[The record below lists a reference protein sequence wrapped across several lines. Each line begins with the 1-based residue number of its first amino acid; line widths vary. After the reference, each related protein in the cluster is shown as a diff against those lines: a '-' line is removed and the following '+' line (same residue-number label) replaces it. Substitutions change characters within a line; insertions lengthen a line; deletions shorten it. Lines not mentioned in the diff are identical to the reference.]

1 MCEAIGCLQD
11 CRVFGGALVAVYSLP
26 LLQWGTVDLESL
38 TVPATSDWPGKKKLC
53 VRPPP
58 MVVRI
63 QNSKFDPAP
72 KF

>member
-53 VRPPP
+53 VTAKIENY
-58 MVVRI
+58 VLI
-63 QNSKFDPAP
+63 LLIL
-72 KF
+72 